1 MGGQQCSRRAGADV
15 ACQFLCRGKLGQLRS
30 GLGGLIRKGIVF
42 CLRFTG
48 QKIQQLR
55 LCSLGLRSFGGFG
68 CGPGGLLCSKLGGL
82 PLHYS
87 HHVLAGLGGTAVKGA
102 AGLLQAAGS
111 LACGVDVKHL
121 CLGLFLCGQ
130 LCLLQFQNGLLRVC
144 AAVYGGGVAGFTS
157 AKQHDDR
164 SSFYGI
170 YYGIYS
176 AAAVF
181 WA

>member
-1 MGGQQCSRRAGADV
+1 MGGKHRSRRAGADV
-15 ACQFLCRGKLGQLRS
+15 TGQLLRRCQLRQLRG
-30 GLGGLIRKGIVF
+30 GLGGLIRKGIIF
-42 CLRFTG
+42 GLRLTG

-55 LCSLGLRSFGGFG
+55 LCSIGLCSLGGFG
-68 CGPGGLLCSKLGGL
+68 CGLGGLLCSKLGGL
-82 PLHYS
+82 PLHHG

-111 LACGVDVKHL
+111 LACGVDVEHL
-121 CLGLFLCGQ
+121 CLGLFLGGQ
-130 LCLLQFQNGLLRVC
+130 LCLLQLQNGLLRVH
-144 AAVYGGGVAGFTS
+144 AAIHRGGVTGFTS

-164 SSFYGI
+164 SSFYGN
-170 YYGIYS
+170 YS

>member
-1 MGGQQCSRRAGADV
+1 MGGNQRSRRAGTDV
-15 ACQFLCRGKLGQLRS
+15 TSQLLCRGQLRQLRG

-42 CLRFTG
+42 RLRLTC
-48 QKIQQLR
+48 QKIQQFRLR
-55 LCSLGLRSFGGFG
+55 SIGLRSFGGGF
-68 CGPGGLLCSKLGGL
+68 GGLLCGKLGGL
-82 PLHYS
+82 PLHCGD
-87 HHVLAGLGGTAVKGA
+87 HVLAGLGGAAVKGA

-130 LCLLQFQNGLLRVC
+130 LCLLQLQNCLLRVC

-170 YYGIYS
+170 YS

>member
-1 MGGQQCSRRAGADV
+1 MGRDKRGGAAGTDVTGQ
-15 ACQFLCRGKLGQLRS
+15 LLRGGQLRRLRR

-42 CLRFTG
+42 SLRLTG

-55 LCSLGLRSFGGFG
+55 LCGLFLHSFGGFG
-68 CGPGGLLCSKLGGL
+68 CGPGSLHCCKFCGL
-82 PLHYS
+82 PLHGGD
-87 HHVLAGLGGTAVKGA
+87 HVLAGLGGAAVKA
-102 AGLLQAAGS
+102 AARFLQAAGR
-111 LACGVDVKHL
+111 LAGGIDVEHL
-121 CLGLFLCGQ
+121 CLGLFLGGQ
-130 LCLLQFQNGLLRVC
+130 LCLLQIQNGLLRVH
-144 AAVYGGGVAGFTS
+144 AAVHSGGVAGFTS

-170 YYGIYS
+170 YS